1 MKTQIKYLQ
10 NLFYDLLN
18 DYGRVFIVV
27 KHSNR
32 TTIGTRGFTEEE
44 MKKGLILTFNNNNY
58 KSLQW
63 TEDGS
68 IITSLGFGTGN
79 KPENC
84 FLHSDDI
91 VAVYS
96 PDAKVKLDRWD
107 MLSAGTA
114 SGESQNAEEPQ
125 QRKPVDKRKVV
136 SIAGFRKAKT

>member
-1 MKTQIKYLQ
+1 MKNQIKYLQ
-10 NLFYDLLN
+10 NIFYDLLN
-18 DYGRVFIVV
+18 DYGRVYIIV
-27 KHSNR
+27 KHSDR
-32 TTIGTRGFTEEE
+32 TTIGNRGFTEEE
-44 MKKGLILTFNNNNY
+44 KEKGLILTFNNKNY

-84 FLHSDDI
+84 FLHCDDI

-107 MLSAGTA
+107 MLSMEDSSAC
-114 SGESQNAEEPQ
+114 SQNAQKSKRITSDE
-125 QRKPVDKRKVV
+125 KRKIV
-136 SIAGFRKAKT
+136 SLDNFRKAKA